1 MSYMGAYVLW
11 LEENGYAPTM
21 DRVEQY
27 HKENPNMIP
36 KPRNK
41 EEVVKENLKSIA
53 KAAEVLG
60 WNNK

>member
-21 DRVEQY
+21 NRVEQY

-36 KPRNK
+36 KPREPRETIRK
-41 EEVVKENLKSIA
+41 DDVKDTRLE
-53 KAAEVLG
+53 
-60 WNNK
+60 

>member
-36 KPRNK
+36 KPREPQGSITQLPSFFTLGK
-41 EEVVKENLKSIA
+41 EED
-53 KAAEVLG
+53 G
-60 WNNK
+60 

>member
-1 MSYMGAYVLW
+1 MGAYVLW

-36 KPRNK
+36 KPREPRETIRK
-41 EEVVKENLKSIA
+41 DDVKDTRLE
-53 KAAEVLG
+53 
-60 WNNK
+60 

>member
-36 KPRNK
+36 NPRQVGQWQDYSDK
-41 EEVVKENLKSIA
+41 EEDVKDTRLE
-53 KAAEVLG
+53 
-60 WNNK
+60 

>member
-36 KPRNK
+36 KPKEPQGNITQLPSFFTLGK
-41 EEVVKENLKSIA
+41 EED
-53 KAAEVLG
+53 G
-60 WNNK
+60 

>member
-36 KPRNK
+36 KPREPQGNITQLPSFFTLGK
-41 EEVVKENLKSIA
+41 EED
-53 KAAEVLG
+53 G
-60 WNNK
+60 

>member
-36 KPRNK
+36 KPREPRETLRK
-41 EEVVKENLKSIA
+41 DVQED
-53 KAAEVLG
+53 G
-60 WNNK
+60 